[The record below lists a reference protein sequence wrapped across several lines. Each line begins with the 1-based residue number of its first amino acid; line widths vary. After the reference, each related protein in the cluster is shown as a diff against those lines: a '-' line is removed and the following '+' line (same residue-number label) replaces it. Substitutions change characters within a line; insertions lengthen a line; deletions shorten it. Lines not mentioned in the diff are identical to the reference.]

1 MRVLHVVQELGVGGA
16 ERVVVSLVAAARR
29 TGDEAAVVA
38 APGPLASELQCPTYP
53 LPMVR
58 RRPERLV
65 AAAVAIARAM
75 RSFRPDVVHCHN
87 PTMAL
92 AAAAPTHRGRRVRAL
107 VSVHGVPDTDYP
119 AAARAI
125 RRSGIP
131 AVACGPGVARALGDN
146 GVVVRATVVN
156 GISPPPPPLIDRRPL
171 LKEWG
176 LPEDAP
182 LLLSVGRLV
191 PQKNHGVAIRAVAL
205 LPDACLAVL
214 GAGPLR
220 GDLLRLAVTEGV
232 AARVAVPGPQPD
244 ARAIMAAAD
253 VILLPSKWEGLPL
266 VGLEALASRTPLVAG
281 DAAGIRE
288 LFVHGVHCLLVDPD
302 DPRALAGAI
311 RQVTESEHLRVRL
324 VEAGARLVESYTEE
338 AMAKRFRSLYVGGV
352 GARS

>member
-1 MRVLHVVQELGVGGA
+1 MRILHVVQELCVGGA

-65 AAAVAIARAM
+65 AAAVAVARAM
-75 RSFRPDVVHCHN
+75 RSFHPHIVHCHN
-87 PTMAL
+87 PSMAL
-92 AAAAPTHRGRRVRAL
+92 AAAAPTRRGRGVRAL
-107 VSVHGVPDTDYP
+107 VSVHGVPDADYP

-125 RRSGIP
+125 RWSGMP
-131 AVACGPGVARALGDN
+131 AVACGPSVARALGDE
-146 GVVVRATVVN
+146 GVTVLATVVN
-156 GISPPPPPLIDRRPL
+156 GISPPPPPLLDRRPL

-176 LPEDAP
+176 LPEDGP

-191 PQKNHGVAIRAVAL
+191 PEKNQAAAIRAVAL
-205 LPDACLAVL
+205 LPDACLVVL

-220 GDLLRLAVTEGV
+220 GDLLRLAATEGV
-232 AARVAVPGPQPD
+232 AARVAVPGPRPD
-244 ARAIMAAAD
+244 ARSIMAAAD
-253 VILLPSKWEGLPL
+253 VILLPSKREGLPL

-281 DAAGIRE
+281 DVAGVRDVF
-288 LFVHGVHCLLVDPD
+288 LHGVHCLLVDPD

-311 RQVTESEHLRVRL
+311 RQVTESEQLRVRL

-338 AMAKRFRSLYVGGV
+338 AMVNRFRSLYVGGI
-352 GARS
+352 GASS